1 MNSKVYEVLDKITD
15 SDDTTVGGGCASA
28 LSGAMAA
35 GMLSMVAKLS
45 KKKPVNITEEQYDA
59 IITELEPRRQQ
70 LLEGWVDA
78 PEAYCM
84 IVDAFKL
91 PKGTD
96 EEKAAR
102 RAAVEAAATRAAEV
116 PLENGR
122 LNARVY
128 ELGVQLR
135 GNSNPAC
142 LSDLTSA
149 LYLAQ
154 GGVKDCVLNINA
166 NLGLIKKEETI
177 ASLKEA
183 MLELLLQAICY

>member
-45 KKKPVNITEEQYDA
+45 KKKPVNFTEEQYDA
-59 IITELEPRRQQ
+59 IINELEQLNQQ
-70 LLEGWVDA
+70 LQEGCVHDT
-78 PEAYCM
+78 EAYCM

-128 ELGVQLR
+128 ELGV
-135 GNSNPAC
+135 
-142 LSDLTSA
+142 
-149 LYLAQ
+149 
-154 GGVKDCVLNINA
+154 LNINA

>member
-1 MNSKVYEVLDKITD
+1 M
-15 SDDTTVGGGCASA
+15 
-28 LSGAMAA
+28 
-35 GMLSMVAKLS
+35 
-45 KKKPVNITEEQYDA
+45 
-59 IITELEPRRQQ
+59 
-70 LLEGWVDA
+70 
-78 PEAYCM
+78 
-84 IVDAFKL
+84 
-91 PKGTD
+91 
-96 EEKAAR
+96 
-102 RAAVEAAATRAAEV
+102 EAAATRAAEV

>member
-1 MNSKVYEVLDKITD
+1 MSNQS
-15 SDDTTVGGGCASA
+15 SA
-28 LSGAMAA
+28 G
-35 GMLSMVAKLS
+35 
-45 KKKPVNITEEQYDA
+45 Q
-59 IITELEPRRQQ
+59 
-70 LLEGWVDA
+70 
-78 PEAYCM
+78 
-84 IVDAFKL
+84 
-91 PKGTD
+91 
-96 EEKAAR
+96 KAAR
-102 RAAVEAAATRAAEV
+102 AASAAVNIARGAAAGGVYGAAVEAAATRAAEV

-154 GGVKDCVLNINA
+154 GGVKACVLNINA